1 MADVNPDHARN
12 DPDEAAKATS
22 ENTGHSIE
30 GDTPPAEGVGVGPT
44 NPDMD
49 VEKRGEGA
57 QTKTWITLVLV
68 LVIVFVVLA
77 IIGRFA
83 GFF

>member
-1 MADVNPDHARN
+1 MADRSPEDARN
-12 DPDEAAKATS
+12 DPEEAKKATRES
-22 ENTGHSIE
+22 TGHSIE
-30 GDTPPAEGVGVGPT
+30 GDTPPAEGLGVGPT

-49 VEKRGEGA
+49 VEKPGEGA
-57 QTKTWITLVLV
+57 KNKVWLVLV
-68 LVIVFVVLA
+68 LVLVVVFVVLA